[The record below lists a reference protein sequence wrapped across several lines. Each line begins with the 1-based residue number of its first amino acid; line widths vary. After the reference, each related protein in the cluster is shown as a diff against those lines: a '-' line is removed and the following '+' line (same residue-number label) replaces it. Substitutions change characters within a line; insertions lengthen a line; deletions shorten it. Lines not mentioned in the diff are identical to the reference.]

1 MKPVDDWDFETHFG
15 YTGYDFEISFRADLR
30 EHYSSINP
38 ESVNLDSDN
47 PNIVVNFETN
57 TLEDDEGMCH
67 SPDSE
72 TENTSTYLRHL
83 AEIRKHLEDKNLL
96 SIIESYANREG
107 CTDLEKTIISKI
119 DDAFRREW
127 LIYSHV
133 RDEEVFVKPD
143 NKEIGS
149 VKAVITEEIYSELQE
164 LIDLFIEMDRT
175 QLTPFLVCLFQDITV
190 LLIPD

>member
-1 MKPVDDWDFETHFG
+1 M
-15 YTGYDFEISFRADLR
+15 
-30 EHYSSINP
+30 
-38 ESVNLDSDN
+38 NLDSDN

-149 VKAVITEEIYSELQE
+149 LKAVITEEIYSELQE

-175 QLTPFLVCLFQDITV
+175 QLTPLPGLPISGYCNTINPRCIGEQYNFSRVHYLRKRFRNWR
-190 LLIPD
+190 